1 MTRFGAMKHLKVL
14 EDAGLVATRRSGRKK
29 LHFLN
34 AVSIRMIHD
43 RWIDKYREREV
54 SALLALK
61 ATDWSATKALESMFP
76 TTEVVP
82 DAIFVGDGHTSPRQ
96 ASRPASIRRSP
107 SSSRTAAPGSRST
120 PRESSCSTFG
130 ALAASPNSVPAWPHK
145 PTQPTSCVGLL
156 LGSRSTPTGDLSIP
170 ALAGRAAMSE
180 RTFALLAE
188 TGMTPTRLVELV
200 RLDRAKQ
207 LLETTRWP
215 LARVANRSGLGSAAT
230 LARTFRRRLGVTP
243 QNYRDRFRIGLRR
256 SKRICHRAEDR

>member
-1 MTRFGAMKHLKVL
+1 LLFQRDGLTLKDGLVMTHFGAMKHLKVL

-180 RTFALLAE
+180 RTFARISGGDRHDADAL
-188 TGMTPTRLVELV
+188 GRTREAGSRQAVAGN
-200 RLDRAKQ
+200 DQMA
-207 LLETTRWP
+207 
-215 LARVANRSGLGSAAT
+215 ARSRS
-230 LARTFRRRLGVTP
+230 
-243 QNYRDRFRIGLRR
+243 
-256 SKRICHRAEDR
+256 